1 MAVSAHLHGFHRVY
15 AYEEW
20 SLGFG
25 KCDSWALLSFLYG
38 GDLSPFLSAVHDI
51 PTTRH
56 PWAGLGGQ
64 GKGECKLNLVFFKTA
79 FRGAAL
85 VTGKHAFS
93 LKDNFSLFYFKANVF
108 YSYKTTVFFCN
119 IFNLNHEFFLLI
131 FCSLHILTFH

>member
-79 FRGAAL
+79 FLRCDS
-85 VTGKHAFS
+85 HS
-93 LKDNFSLFYFKANVF
+93 LQSTHLKYMYIGSSRCGSEGYEPN
-108 YSYKTTVFFCN
+108 
-119 IFNLNHEFFLLI
+119 
-131 FCSLHILTFH
+131 